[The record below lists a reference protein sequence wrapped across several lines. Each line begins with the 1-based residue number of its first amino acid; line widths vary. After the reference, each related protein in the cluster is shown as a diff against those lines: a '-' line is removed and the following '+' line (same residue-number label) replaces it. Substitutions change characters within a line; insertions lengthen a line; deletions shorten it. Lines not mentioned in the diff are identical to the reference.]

1 MARGPVVLLCVCVQT
16 PFAEGQAQARRPFW
30 LRTAPPLQS
39 RLCWQGRLRATAR
52 APARGP
58 RGHASTV
65 GSTSPPSARRG
76 ERAPCLSAAHAGR
89 RPSLS
94 TRPAV
99 CGRREDSG
107 KDPGEDGGEDAG
119 SGGSGRAD
127 CAWQGPGSSPPTDGP
142 GATGPRGDKD
152 RMRVPLFPLGFSGS
166 RGPCHLGGRMETC
179 SPSSEAFR
187 GSAGCVAGSPWGAW
201 ARRHMLPGPGSACG
215 ARGHLPPRACW
226 LPAPGAVRGRA
237 ASARKARP
245 SPLAARCVSELN
257 HAEHSGTCNSIT
269 GHNLYSNVSSLS

>member
-1 MARGPVVLLCVCVQT
+1 M

-58 RGHASTV
+58 RGHASTA

-107 KDPGEDGGEDAG
+107 RTLGRTAG
-119 SGGSGRAD
+119 RTPALGARGARTAPGRAPGPLPPQMAPEPPGRVETRTG
-127 CAWQGPGSSPPTDGP
+127 CESCSSHWASQALEAPVTSEAEWRRAHPPQRRFGVRQG
-142 GATGPRGDKD
+142 
-152 RMRVPLFPLGFSGS
+152 VS
-166 RGPCHLGGRMETC
+166 RGL
-179 SPSSEAFR
+179 R
-187 GSAGCVAGSPWGAW
+187 GVHGP
-201 ARRHMLPGPGSACG
+201 RRHMPPGPGSACG